1 MKNVFLALM
10 MAALVTPVAFA
21 NDHANKAETTIDTSE
36 NPLTGTVTTT
46 KKTKR
51 EVKRGKGHAK
61 VETTEKTKKMTD
73 GTVEKSV
80 NVEGE
85 SSNH

>member
-21 NDHANKAETTIDTSE
+21 NDSA
-36 NPLTGTVTTT
+36 TTT

-80 NVEGE
+80 DVEGE